1 MVTLL
6 LQSLRGVV
14 MPMCVPLLPS
24 GLTPS
29 GSIPCG
35 LHATF
40 GSLHPNHSWVLLARL
55 QSYGRQRGSALLRRF
70 LLCHPTALDG
80 RQPLCLWV
88 EDLLLLLLWLPER
101 LLLCRS
107 GLPLLRD

>member
-1 MVTLL
+1 MVTPP
-6 LQSLRGVV
+6 LQSLLDVV
-14 MPMCVPLLPS
+14 MPMCVLLLPS
-24 GLTPS
+24 GLKPS
-29 GSIPCG
+29 GSIPYD

-55 QSYGRQRGSALLRRF
+55 QNCGRRRGSALLRRF

-80 RQPLCLWV
+80 RQALCLWV
-88 EDLLLLLLWLPER
+88 EDPLLLWLPER
-101 LLLCRS
+101 LLLYRS